1 MNYFTIT
8 STKEVIESIENFF
21 KSRVYS
27 AGRSLKLK
35 NVNHYDSYSVAAIEP
50 SEKEG
55 KIKPEDI
62 FWLGRWAAFDT
73 AESNQKP
80 NQL

>member
-8 STKEVIESIENFF
+8 STKEIIESVEKFF
-21 KSRVYS
+21 KSRAFS
-27 AGRSLKLK
+27 TGRSLKLK
-35 NVNHYDSYSVAAIEP
+35 AVNHHDTYSVAAIEP
-50 SEKEG
+50 SEKDG

-73 AESNQKP
+73 AELNQKTE
-80 NQL
+80 Q